1 MFKELKVIL
10 SASIQKLKQGI
21 KNAIGVVTGG
31 ERKIKQSADKINQSM
46 NNAFGGDARKA
57 IDNLNSNIN
66 RLKSNIARSEK
77 EIKEFNAQ
85 LIDVEKGTE
94 EYDKLNGKIRGLKR
108 NIKANK
114 DSLKQFNAELRENK
128 TNLSNSRLAA
138 EDNQSALESMSRTLT
153 AVTGA
158 VLLMDSENESLRN
171 TMKVLNVTFAAT
183 NAIVSINNLRLREN
197 QLFLKASAAASGLF
211 SLATRN
217 AAGSVSILKTA
228 ISGLGIGALVTGL
241 GYLVNSYLESSRAA
255 DKLKENQESLN
266 DIQKEAQVNFLNQA
280 SAINSLTSVIDDGNQ
295 SLGTKESAYRELQK
309 LVPSLTKLTFA
320 EAKATGALTSQT
332 QLQIKAIKARALA
345 EAFSSA
351 ITEKTKQLID
361 AQNSTLNENVGIF
374 EEIQNFSKGIFK
386 FGIQNVSLTR
396 DLSNLESGVKNKNE
410 KISDIKQEIAKYQQQ
425 FTSALETALSIESK
439 IFGFSESTAKSKQ
452 KQSKTSKQAVSET
465 TKGLIAEEKLRT
477 EQYKSTLTTEE
488 EIKAT
493 IASEERILQI
503 RKSRLLQ
510 DAQAQNSSASQIYE
524 SIRNLTLEEIKLQNS
539 KSARLQVARNKDTD
553 AEINAYKLSYDQR
566 KDLLEG
572 SFAITDRTNA
582 SINQSLKDARDK
594 DLITEDQYQR
604 QLLVVQKEGLL
615 EKLRALEASGIEDI
629 ALREKLK
636 NQINK
641 IEEKQSKNSVKTAE
655 QTAVQIGSIVSREFG
670 KVGRDIADALSN
682 AFSSAFQQTSEMAEL
697 DIEILKKQSEE
708 LKYSMQDATKS
719 QLEQLKL
726 KKQLMENEA
735 KILEK
740 SQSNMSK
747 LQSAMLATVADFLES
762 LGKGL
767 IAAGLAVETFQ
778 KSLAS
783 NPLLAVAAGVAAVA
797 AAAFVR
803 SKINKGV
810 AFADGGIV
818 SGPTL
823 GLVGE
828 YPGASTNPEVI
839 APLDKLKNMIGG
851 GMSENGGYIAETRV
865 SGRDLALVLSR
876 YEKDRTRG

>member
-1 MFKELKVIL
+1 M
-10 SASIQKLKQGI
+10 
-21 KNAIGVVTGG
+21 
-31 ERKIKQSADKINQSM
+31 
-46 NNAFGGDARKA
+46 
-57 IDNLNSNIN
+57 
-66 RLKSNIARSEK
+66 
-77 EIKEFNAQ
+77 
-85 LIDVEKGTE
+85 
-94 EYDKLNGKIRGLKR
+94 
-108 NIKANK
+108 
-114 DSLKQFNAELRENK
+114 
-128 TNLSNSRLAA
+128 
-138 EDNQSALESMSRTLT
+138 
-153 AVTGA
+153 
-158 VLLMDSENESLRN
+158 
-171 TMKVLNVTFAAT
+171 
-183 NAIVSINNLRLREN
+183 
-197 QLFLKASAAASGLF
+197 
-211 SLATRN
+211 
-217 AAGSVSILKTA
+217 
-228 ISGLGIGALVTGL
+228 
-241 GYLVNSYLESSRAA
+241 VNSYLESSRAA

-345 EAFSSA
+345 DAFSSA

-477 EQYKSTLTTEE
+477 EQYKTTLTTEE
-488 EIKAT
+488 EKVKAT

-697 DIEILKKQSEE
+697 DIEILKKQNED
-708 LKYSMQDATKS
+708 LRYTMQDATKS
-719 QLEQLKL
+719 QLEQLQA

-735 KILEK
+735 KIMEQGQSGMDKIQGNMLK
-740 SQSNMSK
+740 SIAN
-747 LQSAMLATVADFLES
+747 FLDA

-767 IAAGLAVETFQ
+767 IAAAFATAKFQ
-778 KSLAS
+778 ELFA
-783 NPLLAVAAGVAAVA
+783 NPAAALVAGVAAIA
-797 AAAFVR
+797 AAAYVR
-803 SKINKGV
+803 STINKGV
-810 AFADGGIV
+810 SAFADGGIV

-851 GMSENGGYIAETRV
+851 GMSEGGYIAETKV

-876 YEKDRTRG
+876 YEKDRTSG

>member
-1 MFKELKVIL
+1 
-10 SASIQKLKQGI
+10 
-21 KNAIGVVTGG
+21 
-31 ERKIKQSADKINQSM
+31 
-46 NNAFGGDARKA
+46 
-57 IDNLNSNIN
+57 
-66 RLKSNIARSEK
+66 
-77 EIKEFNAQ
+77 
-85 LIDVEKGTE
+85 
-94 EYDKLNGKIRGLKR
+94 
-108 NIKANK
+108 
-114 DSLKQFNAELRENK
+114 
-128 TNLSNSRLAA
+128 
-138 EDNQSALESMSRTLT
+138 
-153 AVTGA
+153 
-158 VLLMDSENESLRN
+158 
-171 TMKVLNVTFAAT
+171 
-183 NAIVSINNLRLREN
+183 
-197 QLFLKASAAASGLF
+197 
-211 SLATRN
+211 
-217 AAGSVSILKTA
+217 
-228 ISGLGIGALVTGL
+228 
-241 GYLVNSYLESSRAA
+241 LVNSYLESSRAA

-280 SAINSLTSVIDDGNQ
+280 SSINSLTSVIDDSNQ

-410 KISDIKQEIAKYQQQ
+410 KISDIKQEIAKYQEQ

-439 IFGFSESTAKSKQ
+439 IFGFSESTAKSKE
-452 KQSKTSKQAVSET
+452 KQSKTAKQAVNEIS
-465 TKGLIAEEKLRT
+465 KSLIAEERLRA
-477 EQYKSTLTTEE
+477 EQEKKFLKTEE
-488 EIKAT
+488 EKERAA
-493 IASEERILQI
+493 IASEERILAI
-503 RKSRLLQ
+503 KRSSILQ
-510 DAQAQNSSASQIYE
+510 VAQAQNLSASQVTE
-524 SIRNLTLEEIKLQNS
+524 LLRNQTLEEIKLQNS
-539 KSARLQVARNKDTD
+539 KSARLQVARDKDTN

-582 SINQSLKDARDK
+582 DINQSLKKARDK
-594 DLITEDQYQR
+594 DLITEKQYQS
-604 QLLVVQKEGLL
+604 QLLVVEKEGLL
-615 EKLRALEASGIEDI
+615 EKLRALEASGIKDI

-641 IEEKQSKNSVKTAE
+641 IEEKQSKNSVKNAE

-670 KVGRDIADALSN
+670 KVGRDIADALSD
-682 AFSSAFQQTSEMAEL
+682 AFSSAFEQTSEMAEL
-697 DIEILKKQSEE
+697 DIEILKKQNEE
-708 LKYSMQDATKS
+708 LKYSLQDATKS
-719 QLEQLKL
+719 QLEQLQA

-747 LQSAMLATVADFLES
+747 LQSAMLVTVADFLES

-851 GMSENGGYIAETRV
+851 GMSEGGYIAETRV